1 MLNDWLINLEEFFVA
16 STFLGLGISYLG
28 GVLVSFSPC
37 IYPLIPI
44 TLGIVGAA
52 SASTKRKGFLLSF
65 VFILGV
71 ATVYT
76 TLGIISSFFGVFL
89 GNLFINPITYLVLTL
104 IFFFLGASCF
114 EVIRIRLPFTVSYRR
129 WIGKGLL
136 SLFVLGMLSG
146 LAIIPCSFP
155 VLGAILSLISLKG
168 NVVYGA
174 TALFLFSLGYGTL
187 LMILGTFSSLVR
199 KLPKEGL
206 WVIIIERAIGVMFGA
221 MGIYFLLKFISL
233 IR

>member
-1 MLNDWLINLEEFFVA
+1 MINQILASLEKIVLA
-16 STFLGLGISYLG
+16 SPLLGLGASYLG

-65 VFILGV
+65 VFVLGV
-71 ATVYT
+71 AAVYT
-76 TLGIISSFFGVFL
+76 TLGIISSFFGIFL

-104 IFFFLGASCF
+104 VFFFLSASSF
-114 EVIRIRLPFTVSYRR
+114 EVIRIKLPFTIRYER
-129 WIGKGLL
+129 WMGKGLL
-136 SLFVLGMLSG
+136 SLFVLGTLSG

-155 VLGAILSLISLKG
+155 VLGAILSLVSLKG
-168 NVVYGA
+168 SIVYGA
-174 TALFLFSLGYGTL
+174 STLFLFSLGYGTL
-187 LMILGTFSSLVR
+187 LIILGTFSSLVR

-206 WVIIIERAIGVMFGA
+206 WVILIERVIGLIFGA